1 MQGSVEAAGSPMPS
15 PTVPSPTSLCWT
27 HPLAHHAWEKGGT
40 FPSMFP
46 AVTGSTVCN
55 SCSVLL
61 SIAFMVYRVVVGYQ
75 MGLELLG
82 QIHNSR
88 LKWKASHGRL
98 WSAGNCSFCRR
109 MWLSQKSLKYSLKI
123 FPSRSHASPGQD

>member
-15 PTVPSPTSLCWT
+15 PTVPSPTSLCWP

-61 SIAFMVYRVVVGYQ
+61 SIAFVVYRVVVGYQ
-75 MGLELLG
+75 MGLELSDP
-82 QIHNSR
+82 QQQAQMESKPWQAVVSR
-88 LKWKASHGRL
+88 ELQL
-98 WSAGNCSFCRR
+98 
-109 MWLSQKSLKYSLKI
+109 L
-123 FPSRSHASPGQD
+123 